1 MVYNSEY
8 FWNEVNNVI
17 NDVLTIGPV
26 DNWNYAEQLRQKYDR
41 QIEVIILSILETA
54 LKLQPDW
61 EKENYEGFLVR
72 CTKTIGAIYP
82 QLSPKSVNVLVN
94 RIAYD
99 WK

>member
-1 MVYNSEY
+1 MICNSQF
-8 FWNEVNNVI
+8 FWNEVNNAI

-26 DNWNYAEQLRQKYDR
+26 KNWNYAEQLRQKYDA
-41 QIEVIILSILETA
+41 QIEGIILSILETV

-61 EKENYEGFLVR
+61 GKENYEGFLIR
-72 CTKTIGAIYP
+72 CTKNIVEVYP
-82 QLSPKSVNVLVN
+82 QLSQESVNVLVN